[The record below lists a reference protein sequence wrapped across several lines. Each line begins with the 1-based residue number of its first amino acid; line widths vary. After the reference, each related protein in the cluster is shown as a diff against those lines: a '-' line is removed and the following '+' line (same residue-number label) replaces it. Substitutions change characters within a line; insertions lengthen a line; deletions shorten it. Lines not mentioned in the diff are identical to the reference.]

1 MFTKFKYLTSK
12 TLSVLLITLVLVLS
26 LLAFRTEDNDK
37 EKSEVLLDLI
47 YQGLT
52 INHFTG
58 VNLTDNFS
66 KDVYNLYL
74 DRLDYGKRFL
84 LKTDVEEFS
93 KYQLKLDDEIKNK
106 TTMFLE
112 ESVDTLMKRIDFIEA
127 NYENMLAVPFDF
139 NSKES
144 IQVDAKLRDFAGSKD
159 ELKELWRKIFKYQVL
174 SRVYD
179 KMSQPATSQPD
190 SAAISF
196 ADAEKDARE
205 KVLKSTKEWF
215 KRMKELSF
223 ADYRSLYLNSILN
236 VVDPHTSYF
245 PPDEKENFDI
255 SMSGQ
260 FEGIGATLSVKDGVI
275 TVAAIVPGSASDRQ
289 GELEVE
295 DKILKVAQGR
305 DEPVDVVDMPLEDA
319 VRLIRGKKGTEVR
332 LTVRKPDNTIKI
344 IPITRDVVI
353 LEETYAKSL
362 ILERENKVGYI
373 KLPKFYADFTK
384 SGGKT
389 SSQDIKTEVQK
400 LQAEGIKGLIIDLRD
415 NGGGSLQD
423 VVDIAGY
430 FIESG
435 PVVQVKARG
444 QMPMILDDKD
454 PAVLYDGPLTILV
467 NEYSASAS
475 EILAAALQDY
485 QRAIILGSKSTFGK
499 GTVQK
504 MIELDRVLPY
514 ELRKLQPIGALKM
527 TIQKFYRINGSTTQL
542 TGVIPDIIFPDVN
555 QFREVGEKEMEH
567 PLAFDEI
574 SSANYSVWN
583 KKKIQ
588 DKVEKLES
596 ASQDR
601 IAKSD
606 AFNLIQKQSELL
618 KKRENETLV
627 SLNYEEYKNYSVA
640 VDKEGEELRNKL
652 KLETGILIAT
662 PLADLKAIEADSI
675 KRDLHVKWENELKK
689 DIELF
694 ETLHVMDDLVKAW

>member
-1 MFTKFKYLTSK
+1 MPPKFKYLTTK
-12 TLSVLLITLVLVLS
+12 TLSILLITAALTWS

-37 EKSEVLLDLI
+37 EKSEVLLDLL
-47 YQGLT
+47 YQGLSM
-52 INHFTG
+52 NHFTG

-66 KDVYNLYL
+66 KDVYDLYL

-93 KYQLKLDDEIKNK
+93 KYQLKLDDEIRNK

-112 ESVDTLMKRIDFIEA
+112 ESVDTLLKRIDFIEA
-127 NYENMLAVPFDF
+127 GYEKILAVPFDF
-139 NSKES
+139 TSQES
-144 IQVDAKLRDFAGSKD
+144 IQVDAELREYAASNA
-159 ELKELWRKIFKYQVL
+159 ELLELWRKIFKYQVL
-174 SRVYD
+174 TRVYD
-179 KMSQPATSQPD
+179 KMSQPDSTSMN
-190 SAAISF
+190 F

-205 KVLKSTKEWF
+205 KVLKSTRDWF

-245 PPDEKENFDI
+245 PPEDKENFDI

-295 DKILKVAQGR
+295 DKILKVAQGP

-344 IPITRDVVI
+344 VPIIRDVVI

-362 ILERENKVGYI
+362 ILERENKIGYI

-384 SGGKT
+384 TGGKT

-400 LQAEGIKGLIIDLRD
+400 LQSEGIKGLIIDLRD

-430 FIESG
+430 FIETG

-454 PAVLYDGPLTILV
+454 PSVLYDGPLTILV

-574 SSANYSVWN
+574 SSANYTVWN

-588 DKVEKLES
+588 DKVKKLEA
-596 ASQDR
+596 ASQER
-601 IAKSD
+601 ISKSE

-618 KKRENETLV
+618 KKREKETLV
-627 SLNYEEYKNYSVA
+627 SLNYEEYKKYSVT

-652 KLETGILIAT
+652 KLETGISIAT
-662 PLADLKAIEADSI
+662 PLADLKAVEADSV
-675 KRDLHVKWENELKK
+675 KRDLHTKWENELKK